1 MRAPGERPTI
11 ANIAALAAVSRGTV
25 DRALHDRPG
34 ISPAVAHSVRQIAR
48 ELGYVPNRA
57 AKALKFN
64 NHPKTLVAILPVTN
78 REYFDQVQLGVLRA
92 RQDFKDMGIAVDV
105 VRLDCDQET
114 AVAETID
121 RQVAN
126 GAAGVALTGPDT
138 VPVLEAIDRAVAA
151 GVPVITVNSDVTG
164 SRRLCFVGQDL
175 KRSGLVAAELLS
187 KMLNRCGRVI
197 AVTGNLAFRAHADRI
212 VGFRDGIARWS
223 TGLHV
228 EVREG
233 FGTYRE
239 TFGCMQ
245 TALTQAVRDGVEVVG
260 IYMAT
265 GVNQACIDIVRERQ
279 LAGKVR
285 IVTNDD
291 SASIRAAL
299 RSREV
304 DFTICQDPMHQGY
317 TPLKILSEYLLTGE
331 RPACEW
337 YRSPIHIVGE
347 GNSAD

>member
-1 MRAPGERPTI
+1 MSGERPTI
-11 ANIAALAAVSRGTV
+11 ANIAVLAAVSRGTV
-25 DRALHDRPG
+25 DRALHDRRG
-34 ISPAVAHSVRQIAR
+34 VNPAVAQSVRRIAR

-64 NHPKTLVAILPVTN
+64 NHPKTLVVILPTSN
-78 REYFDQVQLGVLRA
+78 REYFDQLQRGVLRA
-92 RQDFKDMGIAVDV
+92 RQDIKDMGIAVDV
-105 VRLDCDQET
+105 VRLDCDHET
-114 AVAETID
+114 AVAQAID
-121 RQVAN
+121 RQIAN

-138 VPVLEAIDRAVAA
+138 VLVREAIDRAVAA

-187 KMLNRCGRVI
+187 KMLNRGGRVI
-197 AVTGNLAFRAHADRI
+197 AVTGNLTFRAHADRI
-212 VGFRDGIARWS
+212 VGFRVGIARWS

-233 FGTYRE
+233 FGSYRE

-245 TALTQAVRDGVEVVG
+245 KALVQADRDGENVVG

-285 IVTNDD
+285 VVTNDD

-304 DFTICQDPMHQGY
+304 DFTICQDPIHQGY
-317 TPLKILSEYLLTGE
+317 TPLRILSDYLLSGE

-337 YRSPIHIVGE
+337 YRSPIQIVGE
-347 GNSAD
+347 SNLTD